1 MNLQDMRHFMTNDIA
16 PGVVENECLNI
27 VNIENHAPANWEV
40 IVSSPISGLRC
51 AQNAT
56 YAVDIFILGASVD
69 IAEEQKG
76 ENRSR
81 G

>member
-27 VNIENHAPANWEV
+27 VDIENHSPGNREI

-51 AQNAT
+51 A
-56 YAVDIFILGASVD
+56 
-69 IAEEQKG
+69 
-76 ENRSR
+76 
-81 G
+81 